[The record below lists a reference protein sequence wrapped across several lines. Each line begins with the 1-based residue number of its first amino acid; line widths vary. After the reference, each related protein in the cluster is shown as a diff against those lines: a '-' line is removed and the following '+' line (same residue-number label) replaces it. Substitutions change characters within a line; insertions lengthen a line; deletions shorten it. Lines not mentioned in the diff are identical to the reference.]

1 MKKILISFLV
11 FILIGTGTYVSDIW
25 KEFKTSTETSGTE
38 ISDNKVNQNSENLA
52 SLEFDGQHQVVQVND
67 NHPKFTKEDLSLAND
82 NWQKFSNLDQLNRV
96 GEANAMLH
104 KSMMPHAERE
114 ALYINPTA
122 WKNKKTESG
131 WLYNRCHLIGYQLT
145 GENNNP
151 KNLMTGTR
159 SLNTPG
165 MLDFENEVAT
175 YLRKTD
181 NHVRYRITPIFRGN
195 ELLARGVQ
203 VEAQSIEDSTL
214 QFNVYIFNV
223 ETGMVLDY
231 KDGSS
236 HKQKEEK

>member
-1 MKKILISFLV
+1 MRKILISIVTLLLFSLYGLYQTDNLSLPTKLTNKEADSSKVESANESNLSGLV
-11 FILIGTGTYVSDIW
+11 YQAPNQVIHV
-25 KEFKTSTETSGTE
+25 
-38 ISDNKVNQNSENLA
+38 NKNL
-52 SLEFDGQHQVVQVND
+52 
-67 NHPKFTKEDLSLAND
+67 PKFTKEDLSLANG

-104 KSMMPHAERE
+104 KSMMPNAERE

-181 NHVRYRITPIFRGN
+181 KHVRYRITPIFRDN

-203 VEAQSIEDSTL
+203 MEAQSIEDSTL
-214 QFNVYIFNV
+214 
-223 ETGMVLDY
+223 
-231 KDGSS
+231 
-236 HKQKEEK
+236 